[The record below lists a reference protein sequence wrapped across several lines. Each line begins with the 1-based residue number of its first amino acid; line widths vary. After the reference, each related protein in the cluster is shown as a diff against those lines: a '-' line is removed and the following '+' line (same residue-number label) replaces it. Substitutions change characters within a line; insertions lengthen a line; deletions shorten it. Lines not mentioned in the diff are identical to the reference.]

1 MEENLEA
8 YLKKVWDEYVEYR
21 DYLKSIS
28 KPHEELKRE
37 AAEKI
42 TATTTK
48 TQAQEIYLET
58 IESKIL
64 HNQDFFQQQ
73 QRLFHTVEA
82 FKTSIPIPEEIKK
95 ELDKSE
101 FMQIFAIKDGKAV
114 VINTEAVDF
123 TKKQIGEAMK
133 NGIEDFKKRW
143 L

>member
-8 YLKKVWDEYVEYR
+8 YLKKVWVEYVEYR

-28 KPHEELKRE
+28 KPQEDLKKE

-58 IESKIL
+58 VESKIL

-82 FKTSIPIPEEIKK
+82 FKTSITIPEEIKK
-95 ELDKSE
+95 ELAKSE

-114 VINTEAVDF
+114 VINSEALDF

-133 NGIEDFKKRW
+133 NGVEDFKKRW